1 MEGKWR
7 WRVRVVVGG
16 GGGGSKKRR
25 KMRTERERRETRRGR
40 VRWVMVGLD
49 FGLRSQAWWLL
60 VGFLKVFL

>member
-1 MEGKWR
+1 M
-7 WRVRVVVGG
+7 VVGG